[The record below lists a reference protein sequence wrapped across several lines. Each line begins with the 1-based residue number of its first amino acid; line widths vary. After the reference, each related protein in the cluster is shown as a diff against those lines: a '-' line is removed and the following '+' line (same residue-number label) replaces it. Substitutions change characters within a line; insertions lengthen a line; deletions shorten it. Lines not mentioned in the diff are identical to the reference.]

1 MLKAKKMFLVMFVF
15 YMILFSFSSFT
26 MLYEFVIPHGGFY
39 VEDPTTTSTTTTTT
53 PISQTTSGSG
63 TLTDTITT
71 ITSTTTTTST
81 IVYPDQLPT
90 VLSNG
95 TILGT
100 YENDEAL
107 ITIYQIRASNSD
119 VFVADVVVKDAHTIL
134 SGLAYNTFGGTNIVQ
149 TVSTMATEHDA
160 IFAVN
165 ADYASHYDSG
175 YVIRNG
181 MILRNST
188 SYRNAIALYEN
199 GTVSSF
205 AESSVSINDV
215 LNDGAWQLWSF
226 GPVII
231 KDGVSVASVNDG
243 LDRDAVNNPRTAFGY
258 VSANH
263 FMFVCVDGRTTQSHG
278 VDIEELSG
286 IMMSL
291 NCVQAYN
298 FDGGGSS
305 TMYFN
310 GEIINHPSEGSER
323 SVSDCVYIRR

>member
-1 MLKAKKMFLVMFVF
+1 MLKAKKMFLVTFVF

-26 MLYEFVIPHGGFY
+26 MLYEFVIPHGGFI
-39 VEDPTTTSTTTTTT
+39 VEDPTTTTTTTTT
-53 PISQTTSGSG
+53 SSTSPTTSGTG
-63 TLTDTITT
+63 TLTDFI
-71 ITSTTTTTST
+71 TTTTSST
-81 IVYPDQLPT
+81 IVYPDELPT

-95 TILGT
+95 TIIGT

-134 SGLAYNTFGGTNIVQ
+134 SGLAYNTFGGTNVVQ
-149 TVSTMATEHDA
+149 KVSTMATEHDA

-188 SYRNAIALYEN
+188 SYRNAIALYED

-215 LNDGAWQLWSF
+215 LNAGAWQLWSF

-278 VDIEELSG
+278 VDIEELAG

-323 SVSDCVYIRR
+323 AVSDCVYIRR

>member
-1 MLKAKKMFLVMFVF
+1 MLKAKKMFLVTFVF

-26 MLYEFVIPHGGFY
+26 MLYEFVIPHGGFI
-39 VEDPTTTSTTTTTT
+39 VEDPTTTTTTTTT
-53 PISQTTSGSG
+53 SSTSPTTSGTG
-63 TLTDTITT
+63 TLTDI
-71 ITSTTTTTST
+71 ITTTTSST
-81 IVYPDQLPT
+81 IVYPDELPT

-95 TILGT
+95 TIIGT

-134 SGLAYNTFGGTNIVQ
+134 SGLAYNTFGGTNVVQ

-188 SYRNAIALYEN
+188 SYRNAIALYED

-215 LNDGAWQLWSF
+215 LNAGAWQLWSF

-278 VDIEELSG
+278 VDIEELAG

-323 SVSDCVYIRR
+323 AVSDCVYIRR